1 MLDTAWALASLAV
14 NCYLLPAPW
23 LRQAA
28 VDRFSFQT
36 NSGLSYQSVTFTS
49 LTWIRCNLNTFG
61 DYSNVPPVLWH
72 CWLGIRKSIWP
83 LKMGCWCGYLSEAKC
98 RLFYWLTDCPADATA
113 PQTLTSLASFKC
125 RLLIPTWYWLT
136 QVILEKRP
144 LNGCSSGNYS
154 LCPGLPRWAGTRKV
168 KPIWILLKQETV
180 SGSGISWAVCKS
192 APWSRQISNYSNI
205 WFKRPQSDLT
215 YIYNLI
221 WKGLKSRLSVAY

>member
-1 MLDTAWALASLAV
+1 VVICLE
-14 NCYLLPAPW
+14 
-23 LRQAA
+23 
-28 VDRFSFQT
+28 
-36 NSGLSYQSVTFTS
+36 QSADC
-49 LTWIRCNLNTFG
+49 LI
-61 DYSNVPPVLWH
+61 
-72 CWLGIRKSIWP
+72 
-83 LKMGCWCGYLSEAKC
+83 
-98 RLFYWLTDCPADATA
+98 DCPADATA
-113 PQTLTSLASFKC
+113 SQTLTSLASFKC

-136 QVILEKRP
+136 QVILENRP

-221 WKGLKSRLSVAY
+221 WKGFKSGAFIAKTTLCKHYCVLCTVYLLWVIMPRI